1 MQAGKFWYRKCIL
14 TETANVGN
22 VNLKWEM
29 RVDFVHNVQ
38 DNVDVPKQCLYKHF
52 FEPGTQP
59 VQKQGKY
66 KRDRKREQQHCK
78 AQCKRIPKHLPKVIG
93 VKKCNKVFQSHPG
106 ASPDPL
112 SGGKILKRDLYSCYG
127 PVSEYDHLYHSG

>member
-38 DNVDVPKQCLYKHF
+38 DNVDVPKQCLYRGKSA
-52 FEPGTQP
+52 GRQRK
-59 VQKQGKY
+59 VQIHISA
-66 KRDRKREQQHCK
+66 RKGEGHER
-78 AQCKRIPKHLPKVIG
+78 
-93 VKKCNKVFQSHPG
+93 KK
-106 ASPDPL
+106 
-112 SGGKILKRDLYSCYG
+112 KISCG
-127 PVSEYDHLYHSG
+127 EGQA